1 MPVLEGDEELK
12 LESEETIAERVKLN
26 PWEKKKRNRIKNLDY
41 RQMIN

>member
-26 PWEKKKRNRIKNLDY
+26 PWEKKKEKQD
-41 RQMIN
+41 

>member
-26 PWEKKKRNRIKNLDY
+26 PWEKKKKNRKKNLNY
-41 RQMIN
+41 MQMIN

>member
-26 PWEKKKRNRIKNLDY
+26 PWEKKKRETGLKILTTSK
-41 RQMIN
+41 